1 MKNNMEYMFNDD
13 EKEQE
18 DEFAEVAKPV
28 KESSGTNKLSL
39 NIID

>member
-1 MKNNMEYMFNDD
+1 MEYIFNDN

-18 DEFAEVAKPV
+18 DDFVEAGKPL
-28 KESSGTNKLSL
+28 KESSGTNKLSV